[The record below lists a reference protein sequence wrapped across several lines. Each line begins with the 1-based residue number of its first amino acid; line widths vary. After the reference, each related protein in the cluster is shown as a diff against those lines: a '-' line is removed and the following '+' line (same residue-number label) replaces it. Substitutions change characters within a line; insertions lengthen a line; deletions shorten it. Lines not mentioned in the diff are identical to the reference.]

1 MSLVHMAEDDVYKHA
16 LHMSRIIASRVA
28 NTNHHGNDTII
39 AGSNLPAHM
48 SSDAVGHQL
57 GQS

>member
-1 MSLVHMAEDDVYKHA
+1 MTYISTLY
-16 LHMSRIIASRVA
+16 MSRIIAFRVA
-28 NTNHHGNDTII
+28 DTNHHGNDTII
-39 AGSNLPAHM
+39 AGSNQPAHM